1 MTSEDLPRR
10 KKIRLEGYDYSANGL
25 YFVTI
30 CVTEKYQV
38 LWENVGP
45 NSVRPLTANEILHP
59 KLSVT
64 GKLVKRKLTEISGH
78 YPDVFVEMS
87 CIMPDHVHILCELPT
102 KLSVAAFFQHIK
114 SESSKY
120 LKYSSNFAN
129 WKKWGRIFGCFTVD
143 YETRDRRIDYIK
155 NQRIHHAT
163 RSFEDEFREMLNI
176 NGFSDETVLLGDE
189 SLDDE

>member
-38 LWENVGP
+38 LWENVGA
-45 NSVRPLTANEILHP
+45 NSVRPLTSNEILHP

-64 GKLVKRKLTEISGH
+64 GKLVKRKLTEIAEH

-87 CIMPDHVHILCELPT
+87 CIMPDHVHIIIKIEKQPKNGRTLFALQV
-102 KLSVAAFFQHIK
+102 KHRHFQG
-114 SESSKY
+114 S
-120 LKYSSNFAN
+120 
-129 WKKWGRIFGCFTVD
+129 
-143 YETRDRRIDYIK
+143 
-155 NQRIHHAT
+155 
-163 RSFEDEFREMLNI
+163 
-176 NGFSDETVLLGDE
+176 
-189 SLDDE
+189 

>member
-38 LWENVGP
+38 LWENVGGGEGGAP
-45 NSVRPLTANEILHP
+45 ALPLNEILHP

-64 GKLVKRKLTEISGH
+64 GKLVKRKLTEIAEH

-87 CIMPDHVHILCELPT
+87 CIMPDHVHIIIKIEKQPKNGRTLFAPTSETPTLSRVIKHFKEAVTKELGY
-102 KLSVAAFFQHIK
+102 SIWQK
-114 SESSKY
+114 SFY
-120 LKYSSNFAN
+120 DT
-129 WKKWGRIFGCFTVD
+129 I
-143 YETRDRRIDYIK
+143 IK
-155 NQRIHHAT
+155 NRKQHAEI
-163 RSFEDEFREMLNI
+163 RQ
-176 NGFSDETVLLGDE
+176 
-189 SLDDE
+189 

>member
-38 LWENVGP
+38 LWENVGA

-64 GKLVKRKLTEISGH
+64 GKLVKRKLTEISEH
-78 YPDVFVEMS
+78 YLDVFVEMS
-87 CIMPDHVHILCELPT
+87 CIMPDHVQKKKNKKNRRKGGHPRPPPTSETPTLSRVIKHFKEAVTKELGY
-102 KLSVAAFFQHIK
+102 SIWQK
-114 SESSKY
+114 SFY
-120 LKYSSNFAN
+120 DT
-129 WKKWGRIFGCFTVD
+129 I
-143 YETRDRRIDYIK
+143 IK
-155 NQRIHHAT
+155 NRKQHAEI
-163 RSFEDEFREMLNI
+163 RQYIANNPAKYVKIAFDEQDMK
-176 NGFSDETVLLGDE
+176 
-189 SLDDE
+189 